1 MKNRRRTSK
10 KRTYKKR
17 TPKKRTYKKRTP
29 KKRTYKKRTPKKR
42 TYKKRTPKKRTY
54 KKRMK
59 GGAHTPEESAIL
71 LQARLRESG
80 RFDRL
85 ADREK
90 AQDIL
95 AKSEDRYSPHEI
107 EKIETELAEHG
118 LSFNKGTIESPAG
131 LEIRKRI
138 DDAKEQVA
146 TKERRERSQK
156 ADAWKELVNT
166 DDWVSGDP
174 TVFEQDNVLPHRTDL
189 LRHLGEISLPVR
201 GPVNFGGSSQGRGPN
216 KSDVTF
222 DTLWGP
228 SKVSDGRGGWTWSPE
243 VIPRI
248 SLINL
253 IYAMHNEK
261 PPTGSDQQ
269 PYPKDIAGVTQI
281 VGKGVLLSRGD
292 EILSLL
298 DQWIYLLNSGE
309 NVPIWADRAPLT
321 KSGLEKCQ
329 TLRLLLKR
337 IIRGVKSPSELKAA
351 REKEKEIKEK
361 EAQLEIERE
370 AERAREAEEKT
381 RQEKE
386 SADAFN
392 EAFDRRARLR
402 AEEKLAAD
410 QAKKEAL
417 RVKEEERIA
426 LREFLKEKATEDAR
440 VLQVAWKLKKETD
453 AREYAEKK
461 KQEKEEEA
469 RLKELEDAKEE
480 AHKKWYDSD
489 EEVAKRNA
497 ANLLIRQQEA
507 EEAAKKAALQKQID
521 EDDKVRLNKEEAVRL
536 EGVAREHYDQ
546 GLIQEEQSQK
556 AGDVEAASLV
566 KKSKENFKEAVKTL
580 NEARAKDNTNKDV
593 MDLLALAIVKSP
605 PVSSFKGVFDSD
617 SDSDD

>member
-1 MKNRRRTSK
+1 
-10 KRTYKKR
+10 
-17 TPKKRTYKKRTP
+17 
-29 KKRTYKKRTPKKR
+29 
-42 TYKKRTPKKRTY
+42 
-54 KKRMK
+54 MK

-174 TVFEQDNVLPHRTDL
+174 TVFEQDNVLPRRADV
-189 LRHLGEISLPVR
+189 LRHLGEISLAVR

-222 DTLWGP
+222 DTLGGP

-253 IYAMHNEK
+253 IYAMHKKK

-281 VGKGVLLSRGD
+281 VGQGVLLSRGD

-298 DQWIYLLNSGE
+298 DQWIDLLDSGE
-309 NVPIWADRAPLT
+309 NVPIWAEVKLN
-321 KSGLEKCQ
+321 KSGLEKCK

-337 IIRGVKSPSELKAA
+337 IIENVKFREGLKEA
-351 REKEKEIKEK
+351 RKKKEEIKEK
-361 EAQLEIERE
+361 DAQLEIERK
-370 AERAREAEEKT
+370 AERAREEEEKV
-381 RQEKE
+381 RQEKK

-392 EAFDRRARLR
+392 EKFDRRARLR
-402 AEEKLAAD
+402 KEEKLAAD

-426 LREFLKEKATEDAR
+426 LQAKEIAQATEDAR
-440 VLQVAWKLKKETD
+440 LLQVAWKLKKETQD
-453 AREYAEKK
+453 REYAEKK
-461 KQEKEEEA
+461 RQENEEKA
-469 RLKELEDAKEE
+469 RLKQLEDAKKE
-480 AHKKWYDSD
+480 AHKKLYDSE
-489 EEVAKRNA
+489 EEVAKRDA

-507 EEAAKKAALQKQID
+507 EEVALRLAIQKQID
-521 EDDKVRLNKEEAVRL
+521 EDNKVRLNKEEAVRL
-536 EGVAREHYDQ
+536 GGVAREHYDQ

-556 AGDVEAASLV
+556 AESVEAATKLEQE
-566 KKSKENFKEAVKTL
+566 SKENFKEAVKTL
-580 NEARAKDNTNKDV
+580 NEAKVKDNTNKDV
-593 MDLLALAIVKSP
+593 LDLLALAIVKAP
-605 PVSSFKGVFDSD
+605 PVSSFKSVFDSD
-617 SDSDD
+617 SDD